1 MSKPLVLVT
10 APTVSE
16 QAQQLLHDAGI
27 DIVFMDNPVTEAA
40 LLSALAHRE
49 THAILLRGPAPLTST
64 VLATAKHLRIISKY
78 GAGIDSVDMASATA
92 HRVAVMVAGG
102 ANAGA
107 VAEHALTL
115 MLCLSRE
122 VPRFDRELRKGIW
135 KNQAYVVR
143 DFSCRT
149 VGIVGYG
156 QIGRRT
162 AQLAH
167 ACGAS
172 VVIYSRSRA
181 AVPPGMEWESDLD
194 RLLHRVD
201 ILSLHCPLTP
211 QTRGMIGEQQLR
223 QMKPDAFIINTARGK
238 LIDEAA
244 LVAALSNGR
253 LAGAGLDTFATE
265 PPDPRN
271 PLFALPNVI
280 CTPHIA
286 AATTDAALRMSA
298 IASNN
303 IISYLRGEIYDAANF
318 LNPTVFNATTRG

>member
-10 APTVSE
+10 APTVSG
-16 QAQQLLHDAGI
+16 QTQQLLRDAGI
-27 DIVFMDNPVTEAA
+27 DIAYMDNPVTEAA
-40 LLSALAHRE
+40 LLSALERRE

-64 VLATAKHLRIISKY
+64 VLAAAKYLRIISKY

-92 HRVAVMVAGG
+92 RGIAVMVAGG
-102 ANAGA
+102 ANASA
-107 VAEHALTL
+107 VAEHALAL

-122 VPRFDRELRKGIW
+122 VPRFDRELRRGIW

-172 VVIYSRSRA
+172 LVIYSRSRA
-181 AVPPGMEWESDLD
+181 TVPPGMEWESDLD

-211 QTRGMIGEQQLR
+211 QTQGMIGEMQLR
-223 QMKPDAFIINTARGK
+223 QMKPDALIINTARGK
-238 LIDEAA
+238 LIDEDA
-244 LVAALSNGR
+244 LIAALSTGR
-253 LAGAGLDTFATE
+253 LAGAGLDTFAME

-286 AATTDAALRMSA
+286 AATTDAAVRMSA
-298 IASNN
+298 IASNS

-318 LNPTVFNATTRG
+318 LNPEVFNGAKRG

>member
-10 APTVSE
+10 APTVSG
-16 QAQQLLHDAGI
+16 QTQQLLRDAGI
-27 DIVFMDNPVTEAA
+27 DIAYMDNPVTEAA
-40 LLSALAHRE
+40 LLSALERRE

-64 VLATAKHLRIISKY
+64 VLAAAKYLRIISKY

-92 HRVAVMVAGG
+92 RGIAVMVAGG
-102 ANAGA
+102 ANASA
-107 VAEHALTL
+107 VAEHALAL

-122 VPRFDRELRKGIW
+122 VPRFDRELRRGIW

-172 VVIYSRSRA
+172 LVIYSRSRA

-194 RLLHRVD
+194 RLLRRVD

-211 QTRGMIGEQQLR
+211 QTRGMIGEMQLR
-223 QMKPDAFIINTARGK
+223 QMKPDALIINTARGK
-238 LIDEAA
+238 LIDEDA
-244 LVAALSNGR
+244 LIAALSTGR
-253 LAGAGLDTFATE
+253 LAGAGLDTFAME
-265 PPDPRN
+265 PPDPHN

-286 AATTDAALRMSA
+286 AATTDAAVRMSA
-298 IASNN
+298 IASNS
-303 IISYLRGEIYDAANF
+303 IISYLRGEIYDMANF
-318 LNPTVFNATTRG
+318 MNPEVFNGAKRG